1 MLPKP
6 KKARRLCAPP
16 PNRAPPP
23 LCLFCHPPR
32 CPRIPPDTV
41 SLATLH
47 LYLPNGEFVVEVIQR
62 HDQSVNEFLEKL
74 ENGHITPDLHLD
86 PSLYSRPPEWAYYS
100 SAVTIPSYVL
110 VFNAIVLEEYYDWVN
125 VPEGFSQSPTISPS
139 SNMTGLCI
147 RCTSVDAP
155 CLGVDYMSVDGTSSP
170 QGVE

>member
-32 CPRIPPDTV
+32 HPRVPLDTV

-74 ENGHITPDLHLD
+74 ENGHITPDLHLG
-86 PSLYSRPPEWAYYS
+86 PSIYSRPPEWAYYS

-110 VFNAIVLEEYYDWVN
+110 VFNDIVLEECYDWVN
-125 VPEGFSQSPTISPS
+125 VPGVSFTEPNNITVVRYERPVHPVHSCGCSLPRRRLYVR
-139 SNMTGLCI
+139 GL
-147 RCTSVDAP
+147 D
-155 CLGVDYMSVDGTSSP
+155 
-170 QGVE
+170 